1 MAAHVEELM
10 TTEVITCS
18 PKDEVE
24 GVVATMLEKHLKTVP
39 VVDETNTVVGVFSR
53 RDVMELIAK
62 EN

>member
-1 MAAHVEELM
+1 M
-10 TTEVITCS
+10 
-18 PKDEVE
+18 E